1 MTGAFGIGSAVTTIG
16 VEGSDVHP
24 FPSMICTVYEP
35 PAVIVML
42 GVVSDVD
49 HKFPVLEDDV
59 NVTEPPE
66 QNVVGPPAVIVG
78 VGGIGF
84 TVTVTAGL
92 EALIHPFASIR

>member
-49 HKFPVLEDDV
+49 HKFPVLADEFRTIDD
-59 NVTEPPE
+59 PA
-66 QNVVGPPAVIVG
+66 QNEAVVPFVIEG
-78 VGGIGF
+78 VGGNGF
-84 TVTVTAGL
+84 TDIVLGADIPD
-92 EALIHPFASIR
+92 EHPFNIT